1 VSGTPM
7 FFVNGALSAA
17 DESWTVAQWQ
27 QLIDQLLG

>member
-1 VSGTPM
+1 M